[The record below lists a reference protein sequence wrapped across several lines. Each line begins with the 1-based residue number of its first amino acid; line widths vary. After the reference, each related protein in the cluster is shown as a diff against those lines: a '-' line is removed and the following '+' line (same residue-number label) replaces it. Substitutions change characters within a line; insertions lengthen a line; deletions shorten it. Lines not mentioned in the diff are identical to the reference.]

1 MKNIIETLKK
11 IILWLVSPFD
21 NHSKGSSGR
30 KWLAFIAVGIAAK
43 LSFIYTNSVILST
56 IVTIWLIYSSLCLA
70 LITGAQLVLLK
81 NGNTTTTD
89 TTVTQ
94 DTITQS
100 TKTEPTN
107 EQIGS

>member
-56 IVTIWLIYSSLCLA
+56 IITIWLIYSSLCLA

-81 NGNTTTTD
+81 NGNKIDENKNT
-89 TTVTQ
+89 
-94 DTITQS
+94 

-107 EQIGS
+107 EEQIGS